1 MTKYLLLF
9 LLLCYSDIV
18 FAETIKTDVLVI
30 GGSASGT
37 SAAIQCARSKVKTL
51 LVEQGPWLG
60 GGMTAGGICVLDANK
75 NLPSGIFGE
84 FRKRVSQFYSKTPG
98 YDTTYNATLRFE
110 PYAGAAI
117 LKKIT
122 DTVKNLTVKF
132 NTDFT
137 TVKKDGTG
145 WIVIIKQN
153 GEETT
158 VKTKVLIDATEFA
171 DVAAKAGAPLT
182 AGQESVKETGERFA
196 PEASSGTIR
205 DLTWAIILKD
215 YGRAADRTIKKPENY
230 NPALYACLKNQNIK
244 KLLADAKLPDDKYLI
259 NWAGCGNTYS
269 VTTEELAPANRQELF
284 KKLRLQT
291 LGLVYFLQTEC
302 GLKNMGFS
310 DDFGTPDRLA
320 YIPYVREYRH
330 AKGLVRM
337 ILEDVYTPYGRESS
351 LYRTSIG
358 VGDALPEQK
367 LSAQPNSGYQPFPA
381 YSIPLGSVVVKDFD
395 NLIVTE
401 KAISVSHLV
410 AGSIYNP
417 AVQMVLGQG
426 AGAIAAYC
434 AFFKTTTK
442 DFNART
448 VRIVQGELLDFKA
461 YLLPFSDV
469 DLRDNDFRAIQQ
481 VAASGLLKGR
491 IVASENPD
499 ALNVVFAPDSIVRTA
514 EVQTVL
520 TELYT
525 RGFLLFNKIKPGEY
539 FTVGDLLAFISEITL
554 REPKSLQLEAQKQ
567 WQTQYKLKSTF
578 ELKRPVTRREFAVL
592 ANKFLNP
599 FARYVDI
606 TGKLVN

>member
-1 MTKYLLLF
+1 MIKKLLLF
-9 LLLCYSDIV
+9 LLLCSCSKI

-37 SAAIQCARSKVKTL
+37 SAAIQSARSKLKTL

-60 GGMTAGGICVLDANK
+60 GAMTSGGICILDANK
-75 NLPSGIFGE
+75 NLPSGIYGE
-84 FRKRVSQFYSKTPG
+84 FRKRVTQFYSKTPG

-110 PYAGAAI
+110 PYTGAAI

-132 NTDFT
+132 NTHFT
-137 TVKKDGTG
+137 TIKKDGTG
-145 WIVIIKQN
+145 WDVVIKQN

-158 VKTKVLIDATEFA
+158 VKAKVLIDATEFA
-171 DVAAKAGAPLT
+171 DAAANAGAVLT
-182 AGQESVKETGERFA
+182 SGQESAKETGENAA

-230 NPALYACLKNQNIK
+230 NPLLYCLKLQNVK
-244 KLLADAKLPDDKYLI
+244 KLLAEAKLPGDKYLI

-269 VTTEELAPANRQELF
+269 VTAGELAIDERQALF

-291 LGLVYFLQTEC
+291 LGLIYFLQTEM
-302 GLKNMGFS
+302 GFKNMS
-310 DDFGTPDRLA
+310 VDEEFGTPDGLP

-330 AKGLVRM
+330 VKGQVRM
-337 ILEDVYTPYGRESS
+337 ILDDVYNPYGRESK

-367 LSAQPNSGYQPFPA
+367 LSAQANSGYQPFPS
-381 YSIPLGSVVVKDFD
+381 YCFPLGSVVVKDFD

-410 AGSIYNP
+410 GGSTYDP

-426 AGAIAAYC
+426 AGAVAAYC

-442 DFNART
+442 DFNVRT
-448 VRIVQGELLDFKA
+448 VRIVQGEILDFKG
-461 YLLPFSDV
+461 YLLPFSDI
-469 DLRDNDFRAIQQ
+469 DLRDPGFRAIQQ
-481 VAASGLLKGR
+481 VAASGLLQGK
-491 IVASENPD
+491 IVPSDNPD
-499 ALNVVFAPDSIVRTA
+499 ALKMIFAPDSLVLTA
-514 EVQTVL
+514 EVKPML

-525 RGFLLFNKIKPGEY
+525 RGFLLFSKIKPEKY
-539 FTVGDLLAFISEITL
+539 FTVGDLLTFISEITL
-554 REPKSLQLEAQKQ
+554 REPKPLQLEIQKQ
-567 WQTQYKLKSTF
+567 WQPFYKFKSDFNITH
-578 ELKRPVTRREFAVL
+578 PVTRREFAVL